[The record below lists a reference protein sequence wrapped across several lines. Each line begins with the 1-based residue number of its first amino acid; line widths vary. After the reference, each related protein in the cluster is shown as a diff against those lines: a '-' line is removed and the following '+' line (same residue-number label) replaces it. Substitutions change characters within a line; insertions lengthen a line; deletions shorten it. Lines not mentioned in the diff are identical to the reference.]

1 MWWDPSHDVQSPVSK
16 LNCSFDQDSCSSLSF
31 PETILSDCFLPP
43 ATQSPHHTEL
53 LCQPAELHDDRALP
67 ELSSMATALPDVYS
81 LVPPDLQLYEDEEKT
96 ATVTAIGSEV
106 TAALSYASSTDA
118 QSVSPLTSTD
128 EVSSSNEDSGSS
140 SSDHTGAT
148 FNVISNLLSRMQR
161 VAPADRFSPNLSR
174 KMMKKKRRKFERKEL
189 HPDLI
194 TMWRHADE
202 ICAPPV
208 SRARHASPASP
219 YPRVDWTRVNQ
230 RNLANL
236 PKPQYYPVHGCA
248 QDPTF
253 YEPRKSPCPLGNP
266 LRSLYDEAGAIPFGS
281 ELGFRTQAGVIAP
294 GSHGELVSGYTWSPD
309 YQDWV
314 LMATIPRDKQTRPA
328 SASKKFKKNKWPR

>member
-1 MWWDPSHDVQSPVSK
+1 
-16 LNCSFDQDSCSSLSF
+16 
-31 PETILSDCFLPP
+31 
-43 ATQSPHHTEL
+43 
-53 LCQPAELHDDRALP
+53 
-67 ELSSMATALPDVYS
+67 
-81 LVPPDLQLYEDEEKT
+81 
-96 ATVTAIGSEV
+96 
-106 TAALSYASSTDA
+106 
-118 QSVSPLTSTD
+118 
-128 EVSSSNEDSGSS
+128 
-140 SSDHTGAT
+140 
-148 FNVISNLLSRMQR
+148 
-161 VAPADRFSPNLSR
+161 
-174 KMMKKKRRKFERKEL
+174 MMKKRRRKFERKEL

-208 SRARHASPASP
+208 SRARHASLASP

-294 GSHGELVSGYTWSPD
+294 GSHGEFVSGYWLHL
-309 YQDWV
+309 V
-314 LMATIPRDKQTRPA
+314 PRLPGLGPHGHYPQGQADQAGLRLQEVQEEQVAALNLLYNTNRICIVQLFCLLLNL
-328 SASKKFKKNKWPR
+328 SRTHFYDQYSS

>member
-1 MWWDPSHDVQSPVSK
+1 
-16 LNCSFDQDSCSSLSF
+16 
-31 PETILSDCFLPP
+31 
-43 ATQSPHHTEL
+43 
-53 LCQPAELHDDRALP
+53 
-67 ELSSMATALPDVYS
+67 
-81 LVPPDLQLYEDEEKT
+81 
-96 ATVTAIGSEV
+96 
-106 TAALSYASSTDA
+106 
-118 QSVSPLTSTD
+118 
-128 EVSSSNEDSGSS
+128 
-140 SSDHTGAT
+140 
-148 FNVISNLLSRMQR
+148 
-161 VAPADRFSPNLSR
+161 
-174 KMMKKKRRKFERKEL
+174 MKKKRRKFERKEL

-208 SRARHASPASP
+208 SRARPASP

-328 SASKKFKKNKWPR
+328 SVSKNKFKKNKWPR

>member
-1 MWWDPSHDVQSPVSK
+1 
-16 LNCSFDQDSCSSLSF
+16 
-31 PETILSDCFLPP
+31 
-43 ATQSPHHTEL
+43 
-53 LCQPAELHDDRALP
+53 
-67 ELSSMATALPDVYS
+67 
-81 LVPPDLQLYEDEEKT
+81 
-96 ATVTAIGSEV
+96 
-106 TAALSYASSTDA
+106 
-118 QSVSPLTSTD
+118 
-128 EVSSSNEDSGSS
+128 
-140 SSDHTGAT
+140 
-148 FNVISNLLSRMQR
+148 MQR
-161 VAPADRFSPNLSR
+161 VAPADRFSPSLSR
-174 KMMKKKRRKFERKEL
+174 KMMKKRRRKFERKEL

-194 TMWRHADE
+194 TMWRNANE
-202 ICAPPV
+202 ICAPP
-208 SRARHASPASP
+208 APRHTSP
-219 YPRVDWTRVNQ
+219 YPRVDWTKVNQ

>member
-1 MWWDPSHDVQSPVSK
+1 
-16 LNCSFDQDSCSSLSF
+16 
-31 PETILSDCFLPP
+31 
-43 ATQSPHHTEL
+43 
-53 LCQPAELHDDRALP
+53 
-67 ELSSMATALPDVYS
+67 
-81 LVPPDLQLYEDEEKT
+81 
-96 ATVTAIGSEV
+96 
-106 TAALSYASSTDA
+106 
-118 QSVSPLTSTD
+118 
-128 EVSSSNEDSGSS
+128 
-140 SSDHTGAT
+140 
-148 FNVISNLLSRMQR
+148 
-161 VAPADRFSPNLSR
+161 
-174 KMMKKKRRKFERKEL
+174 MKKRRRKFERKEL

-194 TMWRHADE
+194 TMWRNADE
-202 ICAPPV
+202 ICAPPAPRV
-208 SRARHASPASP
+208 RHTCP
-219 YPRVDWTRVNQ
+219 YPRVDWSRVNQ

-266 LRSLYDEAGAIPFGS
+266 LRSLYHEAGAIPFGS

-328 SASKKFKKNKWPR
+328 FVSKNKFKKNKWPR

>member
-1 MWWDPSHDVQSPVSK
+1 
-16 LNCSFDQDSCSSLSF
+16 
-31 PETILSDCFLPP
+31 
-43 ATQSPHHTEL
+43 
-53 LCQPAELHDDRALP
+53 
-67 ELSSMATALPDVYS
+67 
-81 LVPPDLQLYEDEEKT
+81 
-96 ATVTAIGSEV
+96 
-106 TAALSYASSTDA
+106 
-118 QSVSPLTSTD
+118 
-128 EVSSSNEDSGSS
+128 
-140 SSDHTGAT
+140 
-148 FNVISNLLSRMQR
+148 MQR
-161 VAPADRFSPNLSR
+161 VAPDDRFSPSLSR
-174 KMMKKKRRKFERKEL
+174 KMMKKRRRKFERKEL

-194 TMWRHADE
+194 TMWRNADE

-266 LRSLYDEAGAIPFGS
+266 LRSLYDEASAIPFGS

-328 SASKKFKKNKWPR
+328 FVSKKFKKNKWPR

>member
-1 MWWDPSHDVQSPVSK
+1 MQPRDARHGPR
-16 LNCSFDQDSCSSLSF
+16 LLS
-31 PETILSDCFLPP
+31 
-43 ATQSPHHTEL
+43 
-53 LCQPAELHDDRALP
+53 
-67 ELSSMATALPDVYS
+67 
-81 LVPPDLQLYEDEEKT
+81 PDLRLYEDEEK
-96 ATVTAIGSEV
+96 VTAMPDVRVTTE
-106 TAALSYASSTDA
+106 TAALQSCGPASTDTLSVSLSTSTDA
-118 QSVSPLTSTD
+118 V
-128 EVSSSNEDSGSS
+128 SSNEESGAATQVQILIFLLISCLACNEWPQLTDSAPS
-140 SSDHTGAT
+140 
-148 FNVISNLLSRMQR
+148 LSK
-161 VAPADRFSPNLSR
+161 
-174 KMMKKKRRKFERKEL
+174 KMMKKRRRKFERKEL

-194 TMWRHADE
+194 TMWRNANE
-202 ICAPPV
+202 ICTPPAP
-208 SRARHASPASP
+208 RHTSP

-236 PKPQYYPVHGCA
+236 PKPQFYPVHGCA

-328 SASKKFKKNKWPR
+328 FVSKNKFKKNKWPR

>member
-1 MWWDPSHDVQSPVSK
+1 MWWDQRHDVKSPVK
-16 LNCSFDQDSCSSLSF
+16 DVNCSFDETSCSSVNLS
-31 PETILSDCFLPP
+31 ETILSDCFLPP

-67 ELSSMATALPDVYS
+67 ELSSMATVLPDVYS

-128 EVSSSNEDSGSS
+128 EVSSSEDSS

-148 FNVISNLLSRMQR
+148 FNVIANLLSRMQR

-194 TMWRHADE
+194 TMWRNADE

-314 LMATIPRDKQTRPA
+314 LMATIPRDKQTV
-328 SASKKFKKNKWPR
+328 SKKFKKNKWPR